1 MHPIQDTWRLH
12 VLDDCSQDAR
22 GTLGVCCRCCWLA
35 ESNAD
40 VPTSKAGKNRG
51 PLGGRWA
58 AVGLLGRHQ
67 DEAHLEAYVNSHKLA
82 TRIPSSVDGQV
93 TDFQRF
99 EHVFGNSDLGF
110 RAARIGSNKK
120 LVVTSASLLVTS
132 ALLVK
137 RHFGP
142 TNSVCLRPKHRP
154 SGTESDPSA
163 KRSQKQRSLF
173 CYTDVHSKPFQFD
186 MFTCEAENASDK
198 AIA

>member
-1 MHPIQDTWRLH
+1 MTAAKMHVGHL
-12 VLDDCSQDAR
+12 
-22 GTLGVCCRCCWLA
+22 
-35 ESNAD
+35 ESAAGA
-40 VPTSKAGKNRG
+40 VGLLKAMLMCQHRRQEKT
-51 PLGGRWA
+51 GGRWA

-132 ALLVK
+132 ALLVV
-137 RHFGP
+137 
-142 TNSVCLRPKHRP
+142 T
-154 SGTESDPSA
+154 
-163 KRSQKQRSLF
+163 RS
-173 CYTDVHSKPFQFD
+173 Y
-186 MFTCEAENASDK
+186 
-198 AIA
+198 